1 MHGEA
6 QLAGRWGDYGR
17 QVVLDTSSVKVF
29 LPGITDTTTLQA
41 ASTLCGQASWKVR
54 GQDHATRHDVA
65 TPDMIRQLPAG
76 FALVIRGGCAPVIA
90 RLPRAWKNP
99 AYRRARRLGQAPAAA
114 RRRSGVARA
123 RPARLRARRVA
134 PRRRHHLPLELTMTG
149 TDPITA
155 IVDQLA
161 AHAEQLTRLDTR
173 HADHHAAVSARLAEL
188 TGQTAAL
195 GHVVEEHAA
204 ALARLTAPSQTG
216 PDGDGYCPE
225 PAPAWWKLAADDR
238 QEPIA
243 RLRAWVEQVYR
254 PGYGHLAA
262 GLGPCWPA
270 HDLCLYGTR
279 HRLRAVVGAVPA
291 AGPQPRPAVRPGRIP
306 GPHPARPG
314 RPAPRRDQHLRPPP
328 QPRTGRGQPWSR
340 P

>member
-1 MHGEA
+1 M
-6 QLAGRWGDYGR
+6 
-17 QVVLDTSSVKVF
+17 
-29 LPGITDTTTLQA
+29 
-41 ASTLCGQASWKVR
+41 
-54 GQDHATRHDVA
+54 
-65 TPDMIRQLPAG
+65 PD
-76 FALVIRGGCAPVIA
+76 
-90 RLPRAWKNP
+90 
-99 AYRRARRLGQAPAAA
+99 
-114 RRRSGVARA
+114 
-123 RPARLRARRVA
+123 
-134 PRRRHHLPLELTMTG
+134 
-149 TDPITA
+149 TDPIAA

-204 ALARLTAPSQTG
+204 ALTRLTAPSHPD
-216 PDGDGYCPE
+216 PDGDGYHPE
-225 PAPAWWKLAADDR
+225 PAPAWWKLAADGR

-270 HDLCLYGTR
+270 HDLCLYGLDIAAELWSVLYLQPAR
-279 HRLRAVVGAVPA
+279 SPALLSAQAEYQARILPALADQLRAE
-291 AGPQPRPAVRPGRIP
+291 
-306 GPHPARPG
+306 
-314 RPAPRRDQHLRPPP
+314 
-328 QPRTGRGQPWSR
+328 TGRCGHPRNPALADGQPWSR